1 MTVTTTRLGRR
12 GYPDARTPFPLESQ
26 VPAMLAED
34 PMIRAFLA
42 GLDEVWAPIVQT
54 LDCFYAYLDPR
65 TAPLDMVTFLGSWI
79 RADTSDA
86 GDERLLREDVAH
98 AHALFVLAGTAAAVR
113 ERLVPREAES
123 VDIVDPGTTLTST
136 MPTNPQDWNDPVD
149 PTVRIEVRTRAGAT
163 DVALERLRAAIT
175 DLTPAHVVLD
185 VTFA

>member
-1 MTVTTTRLGRR
+1 VTVTTERPGRR
-12 GYPDARTPFPLESQ
+12 GYPSARNPFPLETQ

-65 TAPLDMVTFLGSWI
+65 TAPLDMVAFLGSWI
-79 RADTSDA
+79 RADTVDA
-86 GDERLLREDVAH
+86 GDGQILREDVAQ
-98 AHALFVLAGTAAAVR
+98 AHRLYVLMGTAAALR

-136 MPTNPQDWNDPVD
+136 MPTNPQDWSDPAD
-149 PTVRIEVRTRAGAT
+149 PIVRIGIRTHAGTT
-163 DVALERLRAAIT
+163 DVAKERMRAAIT

-185 VTFA
+185 VTFH